1 MKNISILEQLKS
13 QSSVDLKRNNKRI
26 DWNKFWA
33 YVLYLVYKMRFL
45 ASIWFNLWTNFNS
58 EHEANYVTSLMSRF
72 DGMHQNM
79 DLMYRIIGV
88 C

>member
-1 MKNISILEQLKS
+1 MFVVQIG
-13 QSSVDLKRNNKRI
+13 V
-26 DWNKFWA
+26 
-33 YVLYLVYKMRFL
+33 L
-45 ASIWFNLWTNFNS
+45 ASIRFNLWTDFNS

-79 DLMYRIIGV
+79 DSMYRIIGV